1 MVGLAGD
8 GGARPNSRTM
18 ESGLEACGVFG
29 ELPSRRCLHGY
40 ALKAGIAD
48 CPLVVSV
55 LFSMYSKCDNTG
67 CKCFVHKVARE
78 RHAFLDLTVEG
89 ALQGRPWNCSRR
101 WRSVAC
107 SQMRYL

>member
-55 LFSMYSKCDNTG
+55 LFSMYSKCDNTVYASVLFTKLPEKDMLSWTLLSKG
-67 CKCFVHKVARE
+67 LCREGHGTAPGDGGVWPAAR
-78 RHAFLDLTVEG
+78 
-89 ALQGRPWNCSRR
+89 
-101 WRSVAC
+101 
-107 SQMRYL
+107 